1 MEKKIIDGKAHAYMV
16 FGFAA
21 RMAEMYLERRGAFE
35 DNAFIC
41 GMLLGAAILLL
52 LHAVFF
58 LASSFARYVKKDQSQ
73 KDGASSAQ
81 NDK

>member
-1 MEKKIIDGKAHAYMV
+1 MEKKIIDGKAHAYMG

-52 LHAVFF
+52 LHAVYF
-58 LASSFARYVKKDQSQ
+58 LASGFAKFAKSENQSSEE
-73 KDGASSAQ
+73 KSSEDTEQ
-81 NDK
+81 